1 MKRMFALLAVLVSL
15 ALGPSAMAVAQDW
28 NERTVFE
35 VVNQTRGRWTD
46 QQIHWAIIGRRWAD
60 GHFVWIDAQGRQVP
74 MSVAD
79 NGALVRNGEGYANY
93 FHRLSDVPEVS
104 IAPLDSARIM
114 LSVGGPM
121 YIKVLIDAAG
131 NLGYAGADIQ
141 NPTDPN
147 LDVIFD
153 FGEMAIVPID
163 RPDRGI
169 FVNTSRVDQFGFPL
183 QLRVQGLGGY
193 DETVGERVD
202 TLTRDEVF
210 ARFVQRVPAEFAH
223 LAQPPYA
230 PYRIV
235 APAHGG
241 FGHGRAHAAY
251 LQPYIDHVW
260 ERYRHEDL
268 VFSLQGLGTFS
279 GRVQGD
285 TFRFT
290 GGHRNGTFF
299 INGKPDTQ
307 MVFRGDGLLNDPA
320 NAAPQD
326 IGTQLQ
332 IQAQVAAALN
342 RHVIERPAQW
352 YDAAFHYPAGAL
364 ANRYAQFWH
373 GSDIAHR
380 GLAYGFSYDDVGGH
394 SPSLHTP
401 SPTRVT
407 FTIGW

>member
-1 MKRMFALLAVLVSL
+1 MKRMFALLAVLMSL
-15 ALGPSAMAVAQDW
+15 VLAPSAAAVAQEW
-28 NERTVFE
+28 NEQTVFE
-35 VVNQTRGRWTD
+35 VVNQTRGRWAD
-46 QQIHWAIIGRRWAD
+46 QEIHWAIIGRRWED
-60 GHFVWIDAQGRQVP
+60 GHFVRIDAQGQQVP

-79 NGALVRNGEGYANY
+79 NGALVRNGEGYTHY
-93 FHRLSDVPEVS
+93 FHRLSDVPAVS

-121 YIKVLIDAAG
+121 YIKVLIDADG

-153 FGEMAIVPID
+153 FGEMAIVPIA

-202 TLTRDEVF
+202 ALTRDEVF

-223 LAQPPYA
+223 LAQTPYA

-241 FGHGRAHAAY
+241 FGRGRPHAAY

-268 VFSLQGLGTFS
+268 VFVLQDLGTFT

-290 GGHRNGTFF
+290 GGHQNGTFF

-307 MVFRGDGLLNDPA
+307 MVLLGEGLLNDA
-320 NAAPQD
+320 GNAAPQD

-342 RHVIERPAQW
+342 RHVIEQPAQW
-352 YDAAFHYPAGAL
+352 YDAAFHYPAGQL

-380 GLAYGFSYDDVGGH
+380 NLAYGFSYDDVGGH